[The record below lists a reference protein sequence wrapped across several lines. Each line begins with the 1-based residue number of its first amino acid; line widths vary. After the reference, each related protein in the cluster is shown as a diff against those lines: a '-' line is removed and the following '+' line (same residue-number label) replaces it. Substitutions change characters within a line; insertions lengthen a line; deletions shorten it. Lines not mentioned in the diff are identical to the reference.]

1 MNNCSICCREA
12 EHTVFFGYRCKR
24 CSRASQPFY
33 MLDINNCSWR
43 CMVVRKM
50 IGKGK
55 GYKIDAHGKAWR
67 TR

>member
-1 MNNCSICCREA
+1 
-12 EHTVFFGYRCKR
+12 
-24 CSRASQPFY
+24 

>member
-1 MNNCSICCREA
+1 
-12 EHTVFFGYRCKR
+12 
-24 CSRASQPFY
+24 
-33 MLDINNCSWR
+33 
-43 CMVVRKM
+43 MVVRKM